1 MSQRTPTQ
9 AEVINRALE
18 LFSAGLY
25 VCRPGVIHSINTSTL
40 VCDVK
45 PLLKDFFENVSG
57 DTVVEPL
64 PVVMGCV
71 LYQQEGGGFVD
82 TFPVTAG
89 DPCWLVF
96 ADRSLN
102 RWQAG
107 NGDTDPV
114 FVNRHDLSGAVVFV
128 GGRPKAHAITEF
140 DTSRR
145 VIGKQGGPR
154 IAISAT
160 EIHLGVAHNEAATE
174 AVMLGSKYT
183 SDEATLMA
191 DLATELTTAVGLL
204 TTAAASNAI
213 PIVGGILAA
222 PQIVAALAQVTLVIG
237 KLTTFAGLQGTRLS
251 TTVKTK

>member
-25 VCRPGVIHSINTSTL
+25 VCRPGVIHAINTSTL
-40 VCDVK
+40 LCDVK
-45 PLLKDFFENVSG
+45 PLLKDFFENASG

-64 PVVMGCV
+64 PVIPGCV
-71 LYQQEGGGFVD
+71 LYQAEGGGFVD
-82 TFPVTAG
+82 TFPVQAG
-89 DPCWLVF
+89 DACWLIF

-114 FVNRHDLSGAVVFV
+114 FVNRHDLSGAVVLV

-154 IAISAT
+154 IALADTS
-160 EIHLGVAHNEAATE
+160 IHLGVDHNENATE
-174 AVMLGSKYT
+174 AALLGSKYT
-183 SDEATLMA
+183 SEEATSFNVVATQLTALSAAMTA
-191 DLATELTTAVGLL
+191 LATAAVGPLAPL
-204 TTAAASNAI
+204 AAAFGTAATAATAAASEFTTF
-213 PIVGGILAA
+213 
-222 PQIVAALAQVTLVIG
+222 ALAQS
-237 KLTTFAGLQGTRLS
+237 TRLS
-251 TTVKTK
+251 TRVKLK